1 MRRFS
6 LGRRTLL
13 IAAAIAAGSSIAA
26 GVGAQPYSLVINGT
40 PVIASAFRPG
50 QCLDIRANGN
60 DALLWQ
66 CHGGRNQEFR
76 FASGSYGQIRVQGK
90 CLSTSGGG
98 GTSLVAADC
107 RNTPAQRWGFASSGL
122 LRNEQGWCAD
132 VEKEGGHGSRV
143 IAWTCGNGKG
153 NQQWMHARFKF
164 GSLVLPPNEIKQA
177 IGTICSPD
185 PSKCI
190 PVRPPFSE
198 CINRVPSCF
207 IFLPTAG
214 AMQFRTQ

>member
-1 MRRFS
+1 MGRISF
-6 LGRRTLL
+6 GRRTLL
-13 IAAAIAAGSSIAA
+13 LAAAIAAGSSIAV

-50 QCLDIRANGN
+50 QCLDIRAGSN

-76 FASGSYGQIRVQGK
+76 FESGTYGRIKVQGK

-98 GTSLVAADC
+98 GTPLIATEC
-107 RNTPAQRWGFASSGL
+107 RNTAAQRWGFAPTGL

-143 IAWTCGNGKG
+143 IAWTCGSGKG
-153 NQQWMHARFKF
+153 NQQWMHARFRF
-164 GSLVLPPNEIKQA
+164 GSLVPPPTDIKQA
-177 IGTICSPD
+177 IIAMCSAD
-185 PSKCI
+185 PAKCV
-190 PVRPPFSE
+190 PARDPMRE
-198 CINRVPSCF
+198 CMNRVPSCF